1 MFYIAYPTSTPLR
14 SVSNLMKKMKQ
25 LSQLIFIAL
34 LTFIFACRGEKSE
47 TEDNSK
53 DIPQKEGARLLSET
67 ELTFAKKWQV
77 TEFTVPGA
85 THEYKNKDYF
95 IDLQK
100 DGSFSCKFVLNE
112 EENETKG
119 TGKWK
124 LQYPK
129 PKEWDGKVENW
140 TEPYKIADKEEI
152 LILAFDSAKTDQV
165 NKYTIMIAENKLYL
179 SIPWWYYSIMAVA
192 K

>member
-1 MFYIAYPTSTPLR
+1 
-14 SVSNLMKKMKQ
+14 MKQ
-25 LSQLIFIAL
+25 LSPLIFISL
-34 LTFIFACRGEKSE
+34 LIFVFACRGEKSA
-47 TEDNSK
+47 TEDNTK
-53 DIPQKEGARLLSET
+53 DIPQQETTTQEKFKEGARSLSET
-67 ELTFAKKWQV
+67 ELTFAKKWQF

-85 THEYKNKDYF
+85 TYEYKNKDYF

-112 EENETKG
+112 EGKETKG
-119 TGKWK
+119 SGKWK

-129 PKEWDGKVENW
+129 PKEWEGKVENW

-152 LILAFDSAKTDQV
+152 LILAFDSAQSV
-165 NKYTIMIAENKLYL
+165 NKYTIVIAENKLYL
-179 SIPWWYYSIMAVA
+179 SIPWWYYSVMAIA